1 MLKLYTSHLTLSSD
15 MDLYQLSRM
24 SGGFSGSD
32 IRDVAQ
38 SAHLKVVGEFFESG
52 RAKDKQAQP
61 RPVQMD
67 DFRGTLE
74 ARKPSVTMEMV
85 ASYNKWFEAFKAL

>member
-1 MLKLYTSHLTLSSD
+1 
-15 MDLYQLSRM
+15 MDLYELSRM
-24 SGGFSGSD
+24 SEGFSGSD

-61 RPVQMD
+61 RSIAME
-67 DFRGTLE
+67 DFRGILE
-74 ARKPSVTMEMV
+74 SRRPSVSVDMV
-85 ASYNKWFEAFKAL
+85 ASYNKWFDAFKAL